1 MRLLFGREGRYVMSL
16 AARSAHPPRKNLKEQ
31 CSVCVVAKS
40 LPDGEREALEAM
52 FASHLWSGAAIARAL
67 GEDNT
72 IRRHRRGECFRESY
86 TETG

>member
-1 MRLLFGREGRYVMSL
+1 MSL

-67 GEDNT
+67 GEEGLGRFSDNT